1 MRPGCRSRWWG
12 VGHGIAPNQLF
23 RWRRLYAEGALAAVG
38 AGEEVMPASEYRALQ
53 NQVRERLAP
62 NGASLGTVLTVRA
75 SQLVQ
80 SRYRSASATARSSKR

>member
-1 MRPGCRSRWWG
+1 
-12 VGHGIAPNQLF
+12 
-23 RWRRLYAEGALAAVG
+23 
-38 AGEEVMPASEYRALQ
+38 MPASEYRALQ